1 MPKSQQCGMCG
12 MSVEYFHKK
21 LWKLIILHQIIAIKD
36 A

>member
-1 MPKSQQCGMCG
+1 MPKTQYCGMCG
-12 MSVEYFHKK
+12 TSVEYFPKK